1 MKTKAGLTKGNK
13 GEREVDLDHHDD
25 QPLAQPWAI
34 RSTTAGHQYSRSFGY
49 DIMWMGWTDVSE
61 HIMSEAA
68 HYETF

>member
-49 DIMWMGWTDVSE
+49 DIMWMG
-61 HIMSEAA
+61 
-68 HYETF
+68 